1 MTSMSLHK
9 LKYTKVPYGVS
20 QYFIEIEDHMYTGV
34 KFTIDRVAFDE
45 DKGTL
50 KYNYDII
57 ENKCPNYNQ
66 KDFEYQVG
74 NLIMQMIEEGIKNND
89 LVYTGGVDEN

>member
-1 MTSMSLHK
+1 MSLHK
-9 LKYTKVPYGVS
+9 LKYTKVPYGAS
-20 QYFIEIEDHMYTGV
+20 QYLIELEDHVFSGV
-34 KFTIDRVAFDE
+34 KFTVDRVAFDE

-57 ENKCPNYNQ
+57 ENTCTSYDHK
-66 KDFEYQVG
+66 KFEHIVG
-74 NLIMQMIEEGIKNND
+74 DLIMQILEEGIVNND